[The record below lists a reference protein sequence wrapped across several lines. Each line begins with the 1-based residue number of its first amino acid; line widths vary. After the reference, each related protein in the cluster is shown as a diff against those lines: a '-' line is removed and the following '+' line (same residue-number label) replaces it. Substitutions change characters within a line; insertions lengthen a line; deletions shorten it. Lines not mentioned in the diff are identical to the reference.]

1 VFDFAW
7 PWLALLLPLPAL
19 VWRLSRPA
27 AAAEP
32 RERRITLLH
41 PALRELDAA
50 FATRRPGGLRRAG
63 WRPWLLA
70 LAWVALVVALMRPQW
85 LEPHTESRA
94 EGYDL
99 MLAVDASG
107 SMTAMDFVSEG
118 SEVTRM
124 AVIKGVMSRFIDQ
137 RIGDR
142 IGLIIFGGQAF
153 VLSPLTPD
161 RAAVRALLDE
171 VVPRIAGAGTAIG
184 DAIGV
189 GVKKLRHRPAES
201 RVLVL
206 ITDGEQQ
213 FGTIPLLEGAYLAA
227 QEGVKIHAIGVG
239 SHQKEVKWT
248 DDSGRVV
255 IANDLGFDEESLRE
269 VARVTGGAYFRA
281 TDTQALEQISARINE
296 LAKSEAETRTVLVPY
311 PLYRWPL
318 ALALLAL
325 LGLGLL
331 PGALQ
336 PPWGSRA

>member
-1 VFDFAW
+1 
-7 PWLALLLPLPAL
+7 
-19 VWRLSRPA
+19 
-27 AAAEP
+27 
-32 RERRITLLH
+32 
-41 PALRELDAA
+41 
-50 FATRRPGGLRRAG
+50 
-63 WRPWLLA
+63 
-70 LAWVALVVALMRPQW
+70 
-85 LEPHTESRA
+85 
-94 EGYDL
+94 
-99 MLAVDASG
+99 
-107 SMTAMDFVSEG
+107 MTAMDFVSEG

-296 LAKSEAETRTVLVPY
+296 LAKSEAETRTVLVPH

-336 PPWGSRA
+336 LPWGSRA